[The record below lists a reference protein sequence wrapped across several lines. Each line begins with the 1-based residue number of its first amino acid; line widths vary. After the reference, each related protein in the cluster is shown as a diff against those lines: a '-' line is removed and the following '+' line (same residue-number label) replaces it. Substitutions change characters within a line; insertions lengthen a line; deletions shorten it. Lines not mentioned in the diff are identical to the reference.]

1 MTKGVSRGAREARGD
16 GVVEIRRD
24 ILGRVLDVDPREPDD
39 VQAHGAEPI
48 VSATVAPAVGL
59 RAVPLAAVDLGDQR
73 DRVEVEVEP
82 HVLDPDLTS
91 RVVPGSTGDAEKPVL
106 EDALGR
112 KIRLR
117 FDVVAD
123 ASASPA
129 AQEKRAR
136 ADAHARAATAF
147 RDDPFVQDLLTRFD
161 ARVKPDSIKPAE

>member
-1 MTKGVSRGAREARGD
+1 MAPMQRKTEASAL
-16 GVVEIRRD
+16 EITD
-24 ILGRVLDVDPREPDD
+24 W
-39 VQAHGAEPI
+39 
-48 VSATVAPAVGL
+48 ATFIASMKLSGIAL
-59 RAVPLAAVDLGDQR
+59 QLAAQAELKSVAGN
-73 DRVEVEVEP
+73 EI
-82 HVLDPDLTS
+82 VLAVAEASRHLTDKS
-91 RVVPGSTGDAEKPVL
+91 YADKLKLAL